1 LVGGWCF
8 NTCLQVACDVDKEL
22 HNHDNVQCTLV
33 GLKGG
38 LIKLISGTS
47 VNKLGQLQQAE
58 VSKQKDCHRGVIYIF
73 TLPKNNLVMFDWA
86 STHD

>member
-1 LVGGWCF
+1 
-8 NTCLQVACDVDKEL
+8 
-22 HNHDNVQCTLV
+22 V

-73 TLPKNNLVMFDWA
+73 TLPKNNLVMFD
-86 STHD
+86 